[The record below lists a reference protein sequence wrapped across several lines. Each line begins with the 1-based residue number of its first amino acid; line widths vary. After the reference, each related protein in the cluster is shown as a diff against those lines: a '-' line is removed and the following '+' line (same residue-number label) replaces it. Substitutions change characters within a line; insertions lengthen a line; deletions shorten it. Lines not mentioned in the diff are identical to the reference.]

1 MRVTEHLFAE
11 GEIFLLYFIGNRLL
25 NLRSSFLILNFDFS
39 EFLFF
44 FISAYIGHSIY
55 HIALLFK
62 APTKCTGTPCYKSYF
77 INKPKLQLLLFTSTT
92 SNPIGSE
99 VTNIL
104 TVRDFK
110 YADPLDRDIDI
121 KVPLKTRRNGT
132 LYMHAVLA
140 VDDGKN
146 VEWKQLQ
153 RDGPTVLQRIS
164 LSEYMVPQ
172 AAAFNLLGEESA
184 SQRDRKPP
192 QSKPVTHIKRK
203 IFLTILTDPKVEM
216 SQEDIPP
223 EMAGLIRVSY
233 KHEFLPILQN
243 DFLKTRLT
251 DFEEVTKDL
260 TNMTLAFN
268 YAPVGFG
275 KLRFILH
282 IEHAMRS
289 LLQMGFSKKD
299 IDEVKGIF
307 SDTNV
312 YLLCATVFIAAI
324 HLLFDFLSFKNDV
337 MFWKRKRNYTGLSVR
352 TTLWRAFSQIV
363 VFFYLLDENT
373 SLLVLIPAGI
383 GTLIELWKS
392 KKILKLEIGF
402 SGIRFKTS
410 EDKQSESYTRQVD
423 REAMRY
429 LSYLLYPLCI
439 GGAVYS
445 LIYQPHKSW
454 YSWTINSMVNGVYA
468 FGFLFMLPQLFI
480 NYKLK
485 SVAALPWRAFMY
497 KAFNTFIDDIFAFI
511 ITMPTAHR
519 VACFRDDI
527 VFLIYLYQRW

>member
-1 MRVTEHLFAE
+1 M
-11 GEIFLLYFIGNRLL
+11 
-25 NLRSSFLILNFDFS
+25 
-39 EFLFF
+39 
-44 FISAYIGHSIY
+44 
-55 HIALLFK
+55 
-62 APTKCTGTPCYKSYF
+62 
-77 INKPKLQLLLFTSTT
+77 
-92 SNPIGSE
+92 GSE
-99 VTNIL
+99 VTNVL
-104 TVRDFK
+104 TLKNFK
-110 YADPLDRDIDI
+110 YYDELDSEMIDV

-140 VDDGKN
+140 LDDGKD
-146 VEWKQLQ
+146 VDWRHLQ
-153 RDGPTVLQRIS
+153 RDGPTVIHRMQLT
-164 LSEYMVPQ
+164 EHMVPQ
-172 AAAFNLLGEESA
+172 AATFNLLGEKAGSSKP
-184 SQRDRKPP
+184 SQTV
-192 QSKPVTHIKRK
+192 KPVTHIKK
-203 IFLTILTDPKVEM
+203 KVYLTLLTDSKIEM
-216 SQEDIPP
+216 SQNDIPP
-223 EMAGLIRVSY
+223 EMARLVRVTY
-233 KHEFLPILQN
+233 KNEFLPILQN
-243 DFLKTRLT
+243 DFLKTRMN

-260 TNMTLAFN
+260 TNFTLTFN
-268 YAPVGFG
+268 YAPISFG
-275 KLRFILH
+275 KMRFILH
-282 IEHAMRS
+282 IEHAMKS

-312 YLLCATVFIAAI
+312 YFLCATVAIAAV
-324 HLLFDFLSFKNDV
+324 HLLFDFLSFKNDIL
-337 MFWKRKRNYTGLSVR
+337 FWKRKKSYTGLSTR

-363 VFFYLLDENT
+363 IFFYLMDENT

-392 KKILKLEIGF
+392 KKILKLEISSSF
-402 SGIRFKTS
+402 PYFRFKQQG
-410 EDKQSESYTRQVD
+410 EKQEESYTRQVD
-423 REAMRY
+423 REAMTY

-439 GGAVYS
+439 CGAIYS

-454 YSWTINSMVNGVYA
+454 YSWTINSLVNGVYA